1 MCIYQYTERY
11 LRVYQYL
18 EGGCFGAE
26 LLLQLCD
33 LGAGSLTE
41 FGQAGLQS
49 LDILHQLGSLS
60 FFGPELRLQ
69 IGRRCLPYQL
79 ILETKMKGQINLNI
93 NKKVYKKMQPCPAFF
108 F

>member
-1 MCIYQYTERY
+1 MWIYLYAQTEQNSSSVF
-11 LRVYQYL
+11 LYL
-18 EGGCFGAE
+18 ESGCFGAE

-60 FFGPELRLQ
+60 FFGPELRL
-69 IGRRCLPYQL
+69 
-79 ILETKMKGQINLNI
+79 
-93 NKKVYKKMQPCPAFF
+93 
-108 F
+108 